1 MDATKQNLDVF
12 DKGIA
17 QGIKNA
23 RNTLLDFGS
32 ELATTLVSIAIE
44 NYGKED
50 ANLTGNLLNSMAGGI
65 FINGKISRII
75 FGDVEP
81 ETHHYTYVGDGVF
94 EEYRTGDTVYFVFQ
108 YNKPFRFQKVDGTG
122 TGRDSAIEFLQSY
135 SPKSRILEVV
145 ICAAAPYAEYLQ
157 NVRKLDVLTGS
168 FSEARKVWDKAK
180 KHIKIVKV

>member
-12 DKGIA
+12 DKGVA

-23 RNTLLDFGS
+23 RNTLLNFGS
-32 ELATTLVSIAIE
+32 EIVTALVSIAVE
-44 NYGKED
+44 NYNKRD

-65 FINGKISRII
+65 FINGKIARVI
-75 FGDVEP
+75 FADVDP

-94 EEYRTGDTVYFVFQ
+94 EEYGTGDTVYFVFQ
-108 YNKPFRFQKVDGTG
+108 YNPPLQFQKVDGTG
-122 TGRDSAIEFLQSY
+122 TGRDSAIKFLESY
-135 SPKSRILEVV
+135 SPKSKIFEVV

-157 NVRKLDVLTGS
+157 NVRELDVLTGS
-168 FSEARKVWDKAK
+168 FDKSKKVWEKAR